1 MFSSTPALIAA
12 FLASAAVIWFSGVYL
27 SRATDSLDARLRIGE
42 AMGGLIFLGIASS
55 LPELAIVISAAIHH
69 HYEIIIGNLIGGI
82 AIQTLVLV
90 LLDAM
95 LHGKK
100 PLSFRVGSL
109 PLALE
114 GAFVILVTAT
124 VMMATHFPGSAQA
137 FGISP
142 VSFVILLLWLISL
155 PIINRARLS
164 LPWHLDPAQG
174 EPGRAHHERR
184 QVENNTFMAAR
195 RTSVVCLIFALGA
208 IATLIAGFSIEQVGS
223 QLAPRMGLGAGVFAA
238 TFIAVATSLP
248 EISSGIASI
257 HMGDNALAMSDI
269 FGGNIF
275 MLALFPLADL
285 LSGQPV
291 LPHARGVDIWLA
303 GLGILV
309 TAIYII
315 GLIMR
320 PEKRRFRMGADSIAV
335 LTFYALGI
343 IGLTWAK

>member
-1 MFSSTPALIAA
+1 
-12 FLASAAVIWFSGVYL
+12 
-27 SRATDSLDARLRIGE
+27 
-42 AMGGLIFLGIASS
+42 MGGLIFLGIASS

-69 HYEIIIGNLIGGI
+69 HYDIIIGNLVGGI

-90 LLDAM
+90 LLDS
-95 LHGKK
+95 LLRGKK
-100 PLSFRVGSL
+100 PLTFRVGSL

-124 VMMATHFPGSAQA
+124 VMMATHFPGSSHA

-142 VSFVILLLWLISL
+142 VSFAILLLWLISL

-164 LPWHLDPAQG
+164 LPWHLDPTQG

-184 QVENNTFMAAR
+184 QVENSSFMAAR
-195 RTSVVCLIFALGA
+195 RTFVVGLIFAIAAL
-208 IATLIAGFSIEQVGS
+208 ATLVAGFSLEEVGS
-223 QLAPRMGLGAGVFAA
+223 QLASKVGIGTGIFAA
-238 TFIAVATSLP
+238 TFMAAVTSLP

-257 HMGDNALAMSDI
+257 KMGDNALAMSDI

-275 MLALFPLADL
+275 MLAFFPLADL
-285 LSGQPV
+285 LAGQPV
-291 LPHARGVDIWLA
+291 LPHAGGTDIWLA

-309 TAIYII
+309 TAVYIV

-320 PEKRRFRMGADSIAV
+320 PEKRHFRMGADSLAV
-335 LTFYALGI
+335 LSIYVLGI
-343 IGLTWAK
+343 LGLAWIR